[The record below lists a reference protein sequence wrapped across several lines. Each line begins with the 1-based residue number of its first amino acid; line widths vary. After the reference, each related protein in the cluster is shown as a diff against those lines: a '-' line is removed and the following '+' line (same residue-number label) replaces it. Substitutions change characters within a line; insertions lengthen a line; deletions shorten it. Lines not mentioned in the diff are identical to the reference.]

1 MDTLYFLGP
10 NFPCSFHSAAEIICP
25 YHKSDR
31 VVLKNTLVECRQK
44 IETLNSTVPFVS

>member
-10 NFPCSFHSAAEIICP
+10 NFHCSFHSAAEIICP

-31 VVLKNTLVECRQK
+31 VVLKNTLGRK
-44 IETLNSTVPFVS
+44 SKLETAQFLL